1 MSEQARRRAG
11 VARVFVG
18 QPERL
23 AAAWR
28 RSRFAEARKEGAP
41 PRNQLDSLVEPF
53 IREIG
58 RELEGK
64 EGSAWNRTRAVL
76 RLSPQRGTRA
86 LTEEFATLRRCLLD
100 AVETLGGG
108 DSERAVVN
116 NAVDEAAISSTEL
129 LEHLGNPFAPKPRVP
144 FAGLVVLSF
153 EKPAPV
159 REKSVTGDA
168 QAAAH

>member
-1 MSEQARRRAG
+1 M
-11 VARVFVG
+11 ARVFAG

-28 RSRFAEARKEGAP
+28 RARFAEARKEGAP

-58 RELEGK
+58 RTLEGK
-64 EGSAWNRTRAVL
+64 EGSAWSRTRAVL

-86 LTEEFATLRRCLLD
+86 LNEEFAALRRCLLD

-116 NAVDEAAISSTEL
+116 NAVDEAAISSTDL
-129 LEHLGNPFAPKPRVP
+129 LEHLSNRYAPKPRVP
-144 FAGLVVLSF
+144 FAGLVVQSF
-153 EKPAPV
+153 EKAPAV
-159 REKSVTGDA
+159 REQAVTGEL